1 MFEKKKGYIA
11 YIIILILIVCA
22 GGIFYF
28 ANQKKV
34 DLEPNVYFS
43 LLDINEKNYE
53 EFPADIKKNIS
64 DVSQAKVLKI
74 SVDYHQYE
82 QVDSVKLIMDFHDI
96 LHAQD
101 IKQLSLKD
109 FNNIA
114 PFQKNSDF
122 VDFYLLDFQT
132 SDEQKITEL
141 SKKITCSLHLYDKKN
156 KEIQSIDYQMSDYL
170 NGTQIETDTSSY
182 RMVTYDEMVKQ
193 LEKLSM
199 ESKEEVEQHLHKAKA
214 DGLNLS
220 NEEIKKELE
229 KTQYVIAK
237 AYDFPVL
244 NGVYQPGGLYMIGE
258 GDHHHIHKI
267 LYVSLDCMN
276 TATTLES
283 LKEKTFEGQ
292 INLSFESENQIQY
305 FINGNFYEDGQS
317 TYNGWTQL
325 ITGEQATMQYEVKNV
340 KNARYEINY
349 SGIWNIS
356 K

>member
-11 YIIILILIVCA
+11 YIIILILIVCV

-34 DLEPNVYFS
+34 ELEPDVYFS

-53 EFPADIKKNIS
+53 ELPADIKKNIS
-64 DVSQAKVLKI
+64 NVSQTRVLKV

-82 QVDSVKLIMDFHDI
+82 HVDSVKLTMDFHDI
-96 LHAQD
+96 LPAQD

-141 SKKITCSLHLYDKKN
+141 SKKITCSLYLYDKKN
-156 KEIQSIDYQMSDYL
+156 KEIQSIDYRMSDYL
-170 NGTQIETDTSSY
+170 NGTQSETENSSY
-182 RMVTYDEMVKQ
+182 RMVTYDEVVKQ

-199 ESKEEVEQHLHKAKA
+199 ESKEEVEQHLQKAKA
-214 DGLNLS
+214 DELKLS
-220 NEEIKKELE
+220 DKEIKKELE

-244 NGVYQPGGLYMIGE
+244 KNVYQPGGLYIIGE
-258 GDHHHIHKI
+258 GSQHHIDKI
-267 LYVSLDCMN
+267 LYVALDRTNMEN
-276 TATTLES
+276 GLIA
-283 LKEKTFEGQ
+283 LKKKAFAGQ
-292 INLSFESENQIQY
+292 INLTFESKNQIRF
-305 FINGNFYEDGQS
+305 FINGDFYNKGNC
-317 TYNGWTQL
+317 TYHGWTQL
-325 ITGEQATMQYEVKNV
+325 NTGEQATIDYQIDDSKEPFSD
-340 KNARYEINY
+340 IIY
-349 SGIWNIS
+349 SGVWNIT

>member
-1 MFEKKKGYIA
+1 MFEKKKGYMT
-11 YIIILILIVCA
+11 YIVILILIICV

-34 DLEPNVYFS
+34 KLEPNVYFS
-43 LLDINEKNYE
+43 LLDMNESNYKE
-53 EFPADIKKNIS
+53 LPADIKKNIS
-64 DVSQAKVLKI
+64 DVSQARVLKI

-82 QVDSVKLIMDFHDI
+82 QVDSVKLTMDFHDI
-96 LHAQD
+96 LETQK

-109 FNNIA
+109 FNNTV

-132 SDEQKITEL
+132 SDEQKIIEL
-141 SKKITCSLHLYDKKN
+141 SQKITCSLYLYDKKN
-156 KEIQSIDYQMSDYL
+156 KEIQSIEYQMSEYL
-170 NGTQIETDTSSY
+170 NGTQSETDNSSY
-182 RMVTYDEMVKQ
+182 RMVTYDEVVKQ

-199 ESKEEVEQHLHKAKA
+199 ESKEEVVQHLQKAKA

-244 NGVYQPGGLYMIGE
+244 KNVYRPGGLYIIGE
-258 GDHHHIHKI
+258 GSQHHIDKI
-267 LYVSLDCMN
+267 LYVALDCVNMEN
-276 TATTLES
+276 GLIA
-283 LKEKTFEGQ
+283 LKEKAFAGQ
-292 INLSFESENQIQY
+292 INLIFESKDQIRF
-305 FINGNFYEDGQS
+305 FINGDFYNNGKC
-317 TYNGWTQL
+317 TYHGWTQL
-325 ITGEQATMQYEVKNV
+325 STGEQATIDYQIDDSKDPFSD
-340 KNARYEINY
+340 IIY
-349 SGIWNIS
+349 SGVWNIS